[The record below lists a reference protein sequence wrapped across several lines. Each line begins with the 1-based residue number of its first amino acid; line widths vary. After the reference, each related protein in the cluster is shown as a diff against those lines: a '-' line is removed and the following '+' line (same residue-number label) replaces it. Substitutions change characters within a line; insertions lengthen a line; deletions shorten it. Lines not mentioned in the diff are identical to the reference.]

1 MSERYDEVSGIG
13 DVIESIHR
21 RRTPRSAKLHA
32 AAQRYLPGGD
42 TRTITFFRPH
52 PLYIERGEGCRLY
65 DVDSKEYIDFLNNYT
80 SLIHGH
86 AFPPVIE
93 AIARQAALG
102 TAYAACTENQH
113 QLAELI
119 AERVASV
126 DQIRFCN
133 SGTEA
138 TMNAVRAAR
147 AFTGKDKLVKMEGG
161 YHGTHDPVEVSVH
174 PALGRAG
181 PASHPNPVPDSPGIP
196 SSVLGDVIV
205 VPFNDRET
213 VSDLIRQRRDEIAAV
228 LVEPVMGAAGTIPA
242 EREYLTYLRQVTAEN
257 DVLLVCDEVITFRL
271 DWGGA
276 QAIYGVKPDLTAFA
290 KIIGGGLPVGAFGG
304 RREIMR
310 LFSPLEGG
318 MSQSGTFNG
327 NPLTM
332 AAGLAA
338 MQALTRERIAHCN
351 ALGNR
356 LADGFRAAFEEAE
369 IQGQVTGLGSLLNV
383 HFVAGPVRNYRDT
396 ASADQELYRLLH
408 LALLNRGI
416 FAAKRGMFN
425 PSTVMTEADVDQAVI
440 AFKDALLELKPYI
453 EESSPHLLA

>member
-1 MSERYDEVSGIG
+1 MPEHYDKVSRVR
-13 DVIESIHR
+13 DAIESTYR
-21 RRTPRSAKLHA
+21 RRTPRSAELHA

-42 TRTITFFRPH
+42 TRTITFFEPH
-52 PLYIERGEGCRLY
+52 PLYMERGQGCRLY
-65 DVDSKEYIDFLNNYT
+65 DVDGNGYIDFLNNYT

-86 AFPPVIE
+86 AFPPVVE
-93 AIARQAALG
+93 AIAHQAALG
-102 TAYAACTENQH
+102 TAYAACAENQH

-119 AERVASV
+119 AGRVASV

-161 YHGTHDPVEVSVH
+161 YHGTHDAVEVSVH
-174 PALGRAG
+174 PALDQAG
-181 PASHPNPVPDSPGIP
+181 PANHPNSVPDSPGIP

-205 VPFNDRET
+205 VPFNDQEA

-228 LVEPVMGAAGTIPA
+228 LVEPVMGVAGAIPA
-242 EREYLTYLRQVTAEN
+242 EREYLSYLRQVTAEN
-257 DVLLVCDEVITFRL
+257 DVLLICDEVMTFRL

-276 QAIYGVKPDLTAFA
+276 QAIYGVEPDLTALA

-332 AAGLAA
+332 AAGVAS
-338 MQALTRERIAHCN
+338 MGALTRERIARCN
-351 ALGNR
+351 ALGDR

-369 IQGQVTGLGSLLNV
+369 IRGQVTGLGSLLNV
-383 HFVAGPVRNYRDT
+383 HFVAGPVRNYRDA
-396 ASADQELYRLLH
+396 ASADGELKGLLH

-416 FAAKRGMFN
+416 FAARRGLFN
-425 PSTVMTEADVDQAVI
+425 PSTVMAEADVDQAVA
-440 AFKDALLELKPYI
+440 AFKEALLELKPYI
-453 EESSPHLLA
+453 EASSPHLLV

>member
-1 MSERYDEVSGIG
+1 MPERYGKVSG
-13 DVIESIHR
+13 VRESIESTYRH
-21 RRTPRSAKLHA
+21 RTPRSAELHA

-42 TRTITFFRPH
+42 TRTITFFGPH
-52 PLYIERGEGCRLY
+52 PLYMERGQGCRLY
-65 DVDSKEYIDFLNNYT
+65 DVDGNEYIDFLNNYA

-86 AFPPVIE
+86 AFPPVVE
-93 AIARQAALG
+93 AIARQAALS

-119 AERVASV
+119 ARRVASV

-138 TMNAVRAAR
+138 TMNAARAAR

-161 YHGTHDPVEVSVH
+161 YHGTHDPVEISVH
-174 PALGRAG
+174 PALDRAG
-181 PASHPNPVPDSPGIP
+181 PANRPNPVPDSLGIP
-196 SSVLGDVIV
+196 SSVLGDVFV
-205 VPFNDRET
+205 VPFNDRE
-213 VSDLIRQRRDEIAAV
+213 VMSDLIRQRRDEIAAV
-228 LVEPVMGAAGTIPA
+228 LVEPVMGVAGAIPA
-242 EREYLTYLRQVTAEN
+242 EREYLAYLCQVTAEN
-257 DVLLVCDEVITFRL
+257 NVLLICDEVMTFRL

-276 QAIYGVKPDLTAFA
+276 QAIYGVEPDLTAFA

-310 LFSPLEGG
+310 MFSPLEGG
-318 MSQSGTFNG
+318 MSQSGTFNA

-332 AAGLAA
+332 AAGVAA
-338 MQALTRERIAHCN
+338 MRALTRERIAHCN

-369 IQGQVTGLGSLLNV
+369 IRGQVTGMGSLLNV
-383 HFVAGPVRNYRDT
+383 HFVAEPVRNYRDA
-396 ASADQELYRLLH
+396 ASSDGELHRLWH

-416 FAAKRGMFN
+416 FAAKRGLFN
-425 PSTVMTEADVDQAVI
+425 PSTVMTEADVDQAVA
-440 AFKDALLELKPYI
+440 AFKDALLELRPYI
-453 EESSPHLLA
+453 EKGSPHLLA

>member
-1 MSERYDEVSGIG
+1 V
-13 DVIESIHR
+13 V
-21 RRTPRSAKLHA
+21 
-32 AAQRYLPGGD
+32 AQRYLPGGD
-42 TRTITFFRPH
+42 TRTVAFFTPY
-52 PLYIERGEGCRLY
+52 PLYMERGQGCRLY
-65 DVDSKEYIDFLNNYT
+65 DVDGNEYIDLLNNYT

-86 AFPPVIE
+86 AFPPVVE

-161 YHGTHDPVEVSVH
+161 YHGSHDAVEISVH
-174 PALGRAG
+174 PPLDRAG
-181 PASHPNPVPDSPGIP
+181 PANCPHSIPDSRGIP

-205 VPFNDRET
+205 VPFNDQEA
-213 VSDLIRQRRDEIAAV
+213 VGDLIRKLSDEIAAV
-228 LVEPVMGAAGTIPA
+228 LVEPVMGVAGAIPA

-257 DVLLVCDEVITFRL
+257 DVLLICDEVMTFRL

-276 QAIYGVKPDLTAFA
+276 QAIYGIEPDLTALA

-310 LFSPLEGG
+310 LFSPLEGE

-338 MQALTRERIAHCN
+338 MQALTRERIAHCS
-351 ALGNR
+351 ALGDC

-369 IQGQVTGLGSLLNV
+369 IRGQVTGLGSLLNV
-383 HFVAGPVRNYRDT
+383 HFVAGPVRNYRDA
-396 ASADQELYRLLH
+396 ASADAELKRLLH

-416 FAAKRGMFN
+416 FAAKRELFN
-425 PSTVMTEADVDQAVI
+425 PSTVMTEAEVDQAVA
-440 AFKDALLELKPYI
+440 AFKDALWELKPYI

>member
-1 MSERYDEVSGIG
+1 LPKRYSKASEIRDT
-13 DVIESIHR
+13 IESTYR
-21 RRTPRSAKLHA
+21 RRTPRSAELHA

-42 TRTITFFRPH
+42 TRTVTFFTPY
-52 PLYIERGEGCRLY
+52 PLYMERGQGCRLY
-65 DVDSKEYIDFLNNYT
+65 DVDGNEYIDFLNNYT

-86 AFPPVIE
+86 AFPPVVE
-93 AIARQAALG
+93 AIAHQAALG
-102 TAYAACTENQH
+102 TAYAACTENQR

-119 AERVASV
+119 AGRVASV

-161 YHGTHDPVEVSVH
+161 YHGTHDAVEISVH
-174 PALGRAG
+174 PALDQAG
-181 PASHPNPVPDSPGIP
+181 PANRPHSIPDSLGIP

-205 VPFNDRET
+205 VPFNDQEAMG
-213 VSDLIRQRRDEIAAV
+213 DLIRKRRDEIAAV
-228 LVEPVMGAAGTIPA
+228 LVEPVMGVAGAIPA
-242 EREYLTYLRQVTAEN
+242 EWEYLAYLRQVTAEN
-257 DVLLVCDEVITFRL
+257 DVLLICDEVMTFRL

-276 QAIYGVKPDLTAFA
+276 QAIYGIEPDLTALA

-332 AAGLAA
+332 AAGVAA

-369 IQGQVTGLGSLLNV
+369 ICGQVTGLGSLLNV
-383 HFVAGPVRNYRDT
+383 HFVAGPVRNYRD
-396 ASADQELYRLLH
+396 AALADAELKRLLH
-408 LALLNRGI
+408 LALLNRGV
-416 FAAKRGMFN
+416 FAARRELFN
-425 PSTVMTEADVDQAVI
+425 PSTVMTEAEVDQAVA